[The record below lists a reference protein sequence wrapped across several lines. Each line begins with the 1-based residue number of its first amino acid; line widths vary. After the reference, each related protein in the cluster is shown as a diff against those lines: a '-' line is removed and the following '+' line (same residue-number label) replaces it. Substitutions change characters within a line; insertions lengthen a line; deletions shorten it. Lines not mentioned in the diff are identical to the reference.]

1 MTIEVIWSDDAVSDY
16 YQNIDYLLKE
26 WSEKVATEFIEDVDI
41 TIDLIKIN
49 PELYPLTNHLEVRKA
64 VIRKQVTLFYKVSN
78 QNIYLLRF
86 WNTYQ
91 NPKDL
96 NL

>member
-1 MTIEVIWSDDAVSDY
+1 MEVIWSNDAISDY

-26 WSEKVATEFIEDVDI
+26 WSEKIAAEFIEDVDV
-41 TIDLIKIN
+41 TIELIKIH
-49 PELYPLTNHLEVRKA
+49 PELYTLTNHLEVRKA
-64 VIRKQVTLFYKVSN
+64 VIRKQVTLYYKVSD
-78 QNIYLLRF
+78 QNIFLLRF